1 MIHHPPLHG
10 QGWIPSNT
18 TWQLKKKSPQKT
30 YLSSELYDLYL
41 SISYISEDEAEQ
53 EKLCSRK
60 ADVMSFALAC
70 IYTWEGR
77 ISGIGGDF

>member
-1 MIHHPPLHG
+1 MDRDGFHLTRPG
-10 QGWIPSNT
+10 NF
-18 TWQLKKKSPQKT
+18 KKKSPQKT

-53 EKLCSRK
+53 EELVSRK